1 MAVKRE
7 NEYITSRKAPDKNC
21 ISFISSRAVFSIYS
35 ERKIEERWQLT
46 QNYIRLLVET
56 N

>member
-7 NEYITSRKAPDKNC
+7 NEHITWRKAPDKNC
-21 ISFISSRAVFSIYS
+21 ISFISSRAVFSMK
-35 ERKIEERWQLT
+35 ERIEERWQLT